1 MHLGGYCEK
10 NDYKDD
16 IKLITFYRKSIGEI
30 NEEVPFTAMSTDY
43 FDIITTE
50 DFNPKT
56 EFVDIT
62 MSNRDWI
69 GNTDIVAMHSYPVY
83 CPLEEINKYKKNKFY
98 QDPFVKSPN
107 DNMPFLSIVQV
118 HITPDVMA
126 RINNKVE
133 TSLGFI
139 KLFEDD
145 IHDIISKFA
154 TNTIHSNQNT
164 IFIYRVY
171 RSLSV
176 GDFIIAIR
184 SNKAETSFE
193 ISSLLRMR
201 TTVNAIDSS
210 NTAKLVIYKTYT
222 VLSFYHTVIET
233 TKRTDIV
240 NNKTNSYKMND
251 DNFFSLRCCLS
262 NKYWSNKS
270 DIDCKFQT
278 IANEIT
284 ENIFKLNGRY
294 DISVSLSNAEFMHLA
309 PLIAK
314 LKGFVK
320 SDTSAIEQDIENWNP
335 KKDGFNK
342 VLYLGY
348 MLKNQFFSHIN
359 ERYLIHFD
367 GSNIKYI
374 NNTRSSISVDTMKNS
389 KKYLNQI
396 NNELYQTL
404 YTQFMQTYINL
415 KRIKGYRKNTL
426 YYMSLTKKLMHLC
439 KTINGLSDT
448 RIYSYILMK
457 QLGYVFNGLNTYID
471 ILRDSDLNYS
481 NNSILDNIE
490 EYLRQSVHAL
500 DSYASYIRNNNLQS
514 LQTPNYNL
522 EGDFSIEKYLI
533 AYSEWL
539 SKIISQYN
547 EFANTYDIGALQQ
560 RLVPVLE
567 PDSLHNAIS
576 INVLFRMRNE
586 NEKIKNLSRIMLVRC
601 STFK

>member
-547 EFANTYDIGALQQ
+547 EFAKTYDIGALQQ